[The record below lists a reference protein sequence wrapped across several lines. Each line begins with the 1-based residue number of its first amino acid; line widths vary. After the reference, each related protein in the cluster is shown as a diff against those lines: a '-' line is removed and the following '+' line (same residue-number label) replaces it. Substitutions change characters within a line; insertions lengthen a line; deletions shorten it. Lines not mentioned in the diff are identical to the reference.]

1 MFPHRLRKQKHTSL
15 VCHVKA
21 TFPLHVCRH
30 CYTQIRGVTMSKLK
44 LFVVVLVAAI
54 SLLFLA
60 PAGKQGTLIPIG
72 TAYAQDDWKTEFEA
86 ICSKTQDSA
95 ALSPDELNN
104 LVDRCNKLRPH
115 IEKLDETQRKVYL
128 KRLQMCRDLFVFV
141 LESKEKK

>member
-1 MFPHRLRKQKHTSL
+1 MN
-15 VCHVKA
+15 
-21 TFPLHVCRH
+21 
-30 CYTQIRGVTMSKLK
+30 KLK
-44 LFVVVLVAAI
+44 IFVVVLVAAI
-54 SLLFLA
+54 SILLLA
-60 PAGKQGTLIPIG
+60 PAAKEGMLSPAGA
-72 TAYAQDDWKTEFEA
+72 AYAQDDWKKEFEA

-104 LVDRCNKLRPH
+104 LVDRCNKLRPR